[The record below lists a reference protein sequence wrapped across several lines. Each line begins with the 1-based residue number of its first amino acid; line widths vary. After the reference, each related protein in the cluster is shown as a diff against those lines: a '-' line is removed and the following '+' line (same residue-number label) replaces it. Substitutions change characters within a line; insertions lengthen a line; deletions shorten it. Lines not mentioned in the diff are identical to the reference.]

1 MVCFVDVD
9 LANLLLQ
16 LAELVY
22 SLFLGLISMSDSSS
36 NMVRTLVLRELEAGK
51 RDDGLWLQ
59 AMSESKMDKTKAQVR
74 YVELRTQAMQS
85 DVKGLLIKQIRGAV
99 AKDSGGA
106 GVRLSNASLADYLAS
121 KTTSSGRK

>member
-1 MVCFVDVD
+1 MDVD

-121 KTTSSGRK
+121 KATSSGRK